1 MLLAPLRKVILVHKL
16 PRLKREALIFVKR
29 EQRQHML
36 VHGLIR
42 SCHGAALSER
52 YIMKHK

>member
-1 MLLAPLRKVILVHKL
+1 
-16 PRLKREALIFVKR
+16 
-29 EQRQHML
+29 ML
-36 VHGLIR
+36 VHGLVR